1 MVGPKCSRQMTLV
14 TSSSFGLSPLKFVL
28 HLVALEH
35 DSVEKEG
42 VRVILER
49 PNGLLIEQTLRFA
62 FKASNNQDDS
72 RDVASQGVEILEF
85 VGESYLFLVTG
96 KVTGEYQTK
105 DPQLA
110 SYLTYVM
117 KVAFSTFDL
126 VNLLSKLASSGK
138 GGR

>member
-1 MVGPKCSRQMTLV
+1 
-14 TSSSFGLSPLKFVL
+14 
-28 HLVALEH
+28 
-35 DSVEKEG
+35 
-42 VRVILER
+42 
-49 PNGLLIEQTLRFA
+49 LLIEQTLRFA